1 MENKKNTLID
11 TDFVEKISDLYFS
24 KRDFFYAS
32 EGFVIVT
39 DKNKF
44 TIKTADYDSSC
55 AGCYLVCEDD
65 FSYYKNSILYDIEI
79 IGVSRKTYNKYI
91 TDEFASG
98 GHCFVN
104 IITSKGQFQ
113 LTSYTQHNGYYGGN
127 ILIYKNG
134 ELLEEKSL
142 G

>member
-24 KRDFFYAS
+24 KRNSFHES
-32 EGFVIVT
+32 ENFVIVT

-44 TIKTADYDSSC
+44 TIRTIDYD
-55 AGCYLVCEDD
+55 ARTDCYLICEDD

-79 IGVSRKTYNKYI
+79 VNVFNETYKYI
-91 TDEFASG
+91 TDKSYSG
-98 GHCFVN
+98 RHCFVN

-113 LTSYTQHNGYYGGN
+113 LTSYDQYKGFYGGT
-127 ILIYKNG
+127 IEICKNN
-134 ELLEEKSL
+134 KSIKEQFL